1 MANGSPRRSSIPWA
15 RLVAE
20 SAVIVLSIL
29 LAFGIDAWWDEKQDA
44 AEAHEILLSLREEF
58 LAHRSAL
65 AEAKETQQAYSLSID
80 RLLQATRSTDVPPV
94 ATMDTLLRHA
104 TWSST
109 WHPGS
114 GARDAL
120 IASGRLQLI
129 DNMELRTQLAAWQG
143 VIDELRDNELV
154 VRQIIV
160 TMFNPY
166 LGRRGVIPRVKAVR
180 KEWPAP
186 LMSENEAERAYR
198 DILADPEFEGM
209 LANRYA
215 WLNINEYSTAIA
227 FVDSVLQ
234 LIEAELQRY

>member
-1 MANGSPRRSSIPWA
+1 M
-15 RLVAE
+15 
-20 SAVIVLSIL
+20 
-29 LAFGIDAWWDEKQDA
+29 
-44 AEAHEILLSLREEF
+44 
-58 LAHRSAL
+58 
-65 AEAKETQQAYSLSID
+65 D

-109 WHPGS
+109 WKPGS

-166 LGRRGVIPRVKAVR
+166 LARRGIIPRVKAVR
-180 KEWPAP
+180 
-186 LMSENEAERAYR
+186 
-198 DILADPEFEGM
+198 
-209 LANRYA
+209 
-215 WLNINEYSTAIA
+215 
-227 FVDSVLQ
+227 
-234 LIEAELQRY
+234 